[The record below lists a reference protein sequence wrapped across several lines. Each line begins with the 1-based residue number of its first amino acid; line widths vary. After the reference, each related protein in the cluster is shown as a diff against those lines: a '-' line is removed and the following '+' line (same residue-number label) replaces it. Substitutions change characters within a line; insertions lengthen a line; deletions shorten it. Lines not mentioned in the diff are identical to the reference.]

1 VTAGVKARHL
11 HSVGRKRTAA
21 KLGVVPKA
29 APDPR
34 LASFVDRL
42 ADLLVA
48 DLLRKPNDKR

>member
-1 VTAGVKARHL
+1 MTAGVKPRQL

-21 KLGVVPKA
+21 KVGIVPMG

-34 LASFVDRL
+34 LAAFVDRL

-48 DLLRKPNDKR
+48 DLLRKPDDKR